1 MRESRTIWIVREEL
15 VKMGSTQ
22 SLRRISDRLSERVRT
37 LNRRDVRRLASE
49 EIQIMLSDMR
59 EEIRDRKTM
68 PLSTTVPERTAA

>member
-1 MRESRTIWIVREEL
+1 LRESRTIWIVREEL

>member
-1 MRESRTIWIVREEL
+1 VREEL

-37 LNRRDVRRLASE
+37 LNRRDVRRLASK